1 MFLRKFLLLRYYCW
15 DYTKFTS
22 VSIPWVPVAPSTSVK
37 YIFSLAVLLA
47 VTVTFVAREA
57 VPVKSPVTLPTT
69 LPVTLPERLPLNVPV
84 DKTLLLG
91 L

>member
-1 MFLRKFLLLRYYCW
+1 M
-15 DYTKFTS
+15 
-22 VSIPWVPVAPSTSVK
+22 
-37 YIFSLAVLLA
+37 A

-57 VPVKSPVTLPTT
+57 VPVKSPVTLPTR

-84 DKTLLLG
+84 DKIFVLG